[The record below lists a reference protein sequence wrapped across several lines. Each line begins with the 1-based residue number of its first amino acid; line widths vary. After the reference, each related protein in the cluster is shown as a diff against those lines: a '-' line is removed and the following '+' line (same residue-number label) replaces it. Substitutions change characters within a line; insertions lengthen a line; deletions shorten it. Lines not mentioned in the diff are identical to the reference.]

1 MPASCRIAE
10 GTVSGCLIPAKQG
23 LTMSRKPNEWSRSF
37 VGLIIL
43 LAEIV
48 LNVGLLAFVLACGF
62 RNWPIILAWFVATV
76 IGSRL
81 AERAVMKRLS

>member
-1 MPASCRIAE
+1 
-10 GTVSGCLIPAKQG
+10 
-23 LTMSRKPNEWSRSF
+23 MSRKPNEWSRSF

-62 RNWPIILAWFVATV
+62 RN
-76 IGSRL
+76 
-81 AERAVMKRLS
+81 